1 MNNLNKPRVFAD
13 FHNADPQGRLRLN
26 CMGTKEDLEA
36 QNISLREGQVLVLY
50 SEELEVD
57 GMVQYSEKESLWVAV
72 VSWAAIRK
80 RTPATQAERPTLDIA
95 T

>member
-1 MNNLNKPRVFAD
+1 MNKPRVFAD

-26 CMGTKEDLEA
+26 CMGTKEDLSA
-36 QNISLREGQVLVLY
+36 QNLSLREGQALVLY

-57 GMVQYSEKESLWVAV
+57 GMVQYSEKENLWVAV
-72 VSWAAIRK
+72 ISWEAIRK
-80 RTPATQAERPTLDIA
+80 RTPVTQAEHPTLDVA

>member
-1 MNNLNKPRVFAD
+1 MSKPDKPRVFAD

-26 CMGTKEDLEA
+26 CIGTKEDLAA
-36 QNISLREGQVLVLY
+36 QNISLCEGQALVLY

-57 GMVQYSEKESLWVAV
+57 GMVEYSKKENLWVAV
-72 VSWAAIRK
+72 IGWAAIRA
-80 RTPATQAERPTLDIA
+80 RSPVAQAEYPTPDVA

>member
-1 MNNLNKPRVFAD
+1 MNKPKVFAD

-26 CMGTKEDLEA
+26 CMGTKEDLAA
-36 QNISLREGQVLVLY
+36 QNLSLREGQALVLY

-57 GMVQYSEKESLWVAV
+57 GMVQYSEKENLWVAV
-72 VSWAAIRK
+72 ISWEAIRK
-80 RTPATQAERPTLDIA
+80 RTSVTQTEHPTLDVA